1 MNRAASQTVCLGCR
15 WVAVA
20 RARGRHYACRAA
32 VKISG
37 TSASSAQQHSVG
49 AATFSKIT
57 LDQHHEI
64 KEGKSSVTKTEGEM
78 GI

>member
-1 MNRAASQTVCLGCR
+1 
-15 WVAVA
+15 
-20 RARGRHYACRAA
+20 

-78 GI
+78 GT